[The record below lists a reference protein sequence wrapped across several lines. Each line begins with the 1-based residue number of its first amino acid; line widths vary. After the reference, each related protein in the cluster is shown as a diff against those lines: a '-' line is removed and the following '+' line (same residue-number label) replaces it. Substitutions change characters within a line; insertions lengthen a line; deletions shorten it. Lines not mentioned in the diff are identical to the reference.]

1 MFDNIFILLEKIKL
15 KISLRGLIMG
25 RTSIITGVRNGSP
38 LLSLVIGSKMS
49 CPFILINHKNQ
60 SVFLCCD
67 WPKATGIAQAH
78 ALFGQT

>member
-1 MFDNIFILLEKIKL
+1 MFDNIFILLEKIKI

-38 LLSLVIGSKMS
+38 LLSPMIGLKMS
-49 CPFILINHKNQ
+49 CSSMLTNHKNQ
-60 SVFLCCD
+60 SVFLCYD

-78 ALFGQT
+78 ALFGKT

>member
-1 MFDNIFILLEKIKL
+1 MFDNIFILLKKIKI

-38 LLSLVIGSKMS
+38 LLSPVIGLKMS
-49 CPFILINHKNQ
+49 CPSILTNQKNL